1 MDTDP
6 VHDPVHYEVFIRKN
20 PTSRWVLEI
29 ATDQPHIALAT
40 AEELVKEGKV
50 AAAMVTKETFDQEDR
65 VFHSETLFKETTP
78 DAKRKPQA
86 MEWDP
91 MCNSPADLY
100 AERGRERIGGLVEAW
115 LARKQVTCFELLHSA
130 ELVEQF
136 EAASTEM
143 QHAVQKFAV
152 AEVQIRGGLTHDI
165 IRRIQRLLD
174 TATNRLIQ
182 ADKRSAF
189 PAIDAGNFAD
199 ATEALVGDPEAVFL
213 LGGAVA
219 QALTLARDWRE
230 KVQRLLDLLDGAPV
244 EGPARKLALAVL
256 DQPLSEIILSKA
268 GLSGIVGDC
277 EDLAGDLSALTRLI
291 SMDAVATVAV
301 HEPSILKVM
310 PPLSAEAA
318 RLAERLKDDDLK
330 GVRAAAARRVLND
343 LHSHKRLRPSDPAGE
358 IEALRALVLSLTA
371 AAGALL
377 PEEDV
382 VAALAARSRTLLS
395 SDFLEVYLG
404 EGRLAQEETRAL
416 LWLAQNVVGAA
427 NKRRAA
433 RLLQGSIFSLKFE
446 TEMLDDPSAPSMRLQ
461 TLANLQR
468 EAVRCGLVRED
479 AKAIN
484 DRLGQLG
491 GRVEARSQLVAQLVK
506 AQVPAV
512 RKLSVLLR
520 VASGETAPLGP
531 AADRAREEAL
541 KLVRDEAVRG
551 ELASDPAQ
559 MSAVRDLIKN
569 AGLAA

>member
-1 MDTDP
+1 MDTDR
-6 VHDPVHYEVFIRKN
+6 VHFEVFVRKS

-29 ATDQPHIALAT
+29 ATEQPHIALAT

-50 AAAMVTKETFDQEDR
+50 AAAMVTKETFDEEAR
-65 VFHSETLFKETTP
+65 VFNSETLFKETTP
-78 DAKRKPQA
+78 DAKRKPA
-86 MEWDP
+86 SVEWDP
-91 MCNSPADLY
+91 LCSSPADLY
-100 AERGRERIGGLVEAW
+100 ADRGRERIGGLVEGF
-115 LARKQVTCFELLHSA
+115 LARKKATCFELLHSA
-130 ELVEQF
+130 ELV
-136 EAASTEM
+136 M

-152 AEVQIRGGLTHDI
+152 AEVQIRGGVTHEM

-174 TATNRLIQ
+174 TATSRLMQ
-182 ADKRSAF
+182 ADKRGAF

-199 ATEALVGDPEAVFL
+199 AAHAVLPDPDRMFL

-219 QALTLARDWRE
+219 QAVGHATDWRD
-230 KVQRLLDLLDGAPV
+230 KVRRLLDLLDGAPA
-244 EGPARKLALAVL
+244 EGPARSLALAVL
-256 DQPLSEIILSKA
+256 DQPLSEIVLSKA
-268 GLSGIVGDC
+268 GLAGIVGDC
-277 EDLAGDLSALTRLI
+277 DDLAGDLSALTRLI
-291 SMDAVATVAV
+291 SMDAVAAVAI
-301 HEPSILKVM
+301 HEPAILKVM

-318 RLAERLKDDDLK
+318 RLADRLKGEDLK

-358 IEALRALVLSLTA
+358 IEALRALVLSLTT

-382 VAALAARSRTLLS
+382 MAALAARSRTLLS
-395 SDFLEVYLG
+395 SDFLEAYLG
-404 EGRLAQEETRAL
+404 EGRSAQDETRAL

-433 RLLQGSIFSLKFE
+433 RLLQGAIFSLKFE
-446 TEMLDDPSAPSMRLQ
+446 TEMLEDQSPPTGRLQ

-468 EAVRCGLVRED
+468 EAARCGLVRED
-479 AKAIN
+479 AGVIH

-491 GRVEARSQLVAQLVK
+491 GRLEARTQLVAQLMK

-512 RKLSVLLR
+512 RKLQVLLR
-520 VASGETAPLGP
+520 VASGDTAPLGP

-551 ELASDPAQ
+551 ELAADPAQ
-559 MSAVRDLIKN
+559 MSAVRDLIK
-569 AGLAA
+569 GSGIAA

>member
-1 MDTDP
+1 MDTDR
-6 VHDPVHYEVFIRKN
+6 VHFEVFVRKN

-50 AAAMVTKETFDQEDR
+50 AAAMVTKETFDEEAR
-65 VFHSETLFKETTP
+65 VFHSETLFKENTP
-78 DAKRKPQA
+78 DAKRKPTSV
-86 MEWDP
+86 EWDP
-91 MCNSPADLY
+91 MCSSIQDLY
-100 AERGRERIGGLVEAW
+100 TDRGRERIGGLVEGF
-115 LARKQVTCFELLHSA
+115 LARKKATCFELLHSA
-130 ELVEQF
+130 ELVEQL

-152 AEVQIRGGLTHDI
+152 AEVQIRGGVTHEM

-174 TATNRLIQ
+174 TATNRLMQ
-182 ADKRSAF
+182 ADKRCAF

-199 ATEALVGDPEAVFL
+199 AANALLGDPDQMFL

-219 QALTLARDWRE
+219 QALGPATDWRD
-230 KVQRLLDLLDGAPV
+230 KVRRLLDLLDGAPAD
-244 EGPARKLALAVL
+244 GPARKLALAVL
-256 DQPLSEIILSKA
+256 DQPLAEIVLSKA

-291 SMDAVATVAV
+291 SMDAVAAAAV
-301 HEPSILKVM
+301 HEPAILKVM

-318 RLAERLKDDDLK
+318 RLADRLQGEDLK

-343 LHSHKRLRPSDPAGE
+343 LHGHKRLRPADPAGE

-377 PEEDV
+377 PEEEV
-382 VAALAARSRTLLS
+382 TAALAARSRTLLS
-395 SDFLEVYLG
+395 SDFLEAYLG
-404 EGRLAQEETRAL
+404 EGRPAQEETRAL

-446 TEMLDDPSAPSMRLQ
+446 TEMLDDPSAPAGRLQ
-461 TLANLQR
+461 TLASLQR
-468 EAVRCGLVRED
+468 EAARCGLVRED
-479 AKAIN
+479 AGAIHS
-484 DRLGQLG
+484 RLGQLG
-491 GRVEARSQLVAQLVK
+491 GRLEARSQLVAQLMK

-551 ELASDPAQ
+551 ELAADPAQ
-559 MSAVRDLIKN
+559 MSAVRDLIKG
-569 AGLAA
+569 AGIAA